1 MDFIDDELSE
11 KVRSDF
17 LAHSVSCP
25 ACRKELKELQ
35 YVKKALAAL
44 PPVTVSS
51 EFDFRLKASLR
62 MEGTRLRS
70 PMYRLKLFLKD
81 NLVPAV
87 GAPVAATL
95 LVGGV
100 LLYNGPFSG
109 ARPEIQAVQQK
120 PAAVPERVQASAVIG
135 PQAEDVHYVLDSVEL
150 SAVGTSKKPNGKTMT
165 DLSTENSINLI
176 RY

>member
-1 MDFIDDELSE
+1 MDYVDDELSE

-25 ACRKELKELQ
+25 ACRKELKEIQ
-35 YVKKALAAL
+35 YVRKALAGL

-62 MEGTRLRS
+62 MENARLRS
-70 PMYRLKLFLKD
+70 PMYRLKLFLKG
-81 NLVPAV
+81 NMAPVV

-95 LVGGV
+95 LVGGI
-100 LLYNGPFSG
+100 LLYNGSAPG
-109 ARPEIQAVQQK
+109 VRPEMQTVQQT
-120 PAAVPERVQASAVIG
+120 PVVQEPVQTSAADGSS
-135 PQAEDVHYVLDSVEL
+135 AEDVHYVLDSVEL
-150 SAVGTSKKPNGKTMT
+150 SAVGTAAKPNSKSGVNSSGT
-165 DLSTENSINLI
+165 NSINLI